1 MHLDELPMVFEG
13 WDVVLQAD
21 ELDAVLIILYLGT
34 DVVNHAPTHL
44 QFLLNRFD
52 LCDSQTID
60 ARAWN
65 T

>member
-1 MHLDELPMVFEG
+1 MVFEG